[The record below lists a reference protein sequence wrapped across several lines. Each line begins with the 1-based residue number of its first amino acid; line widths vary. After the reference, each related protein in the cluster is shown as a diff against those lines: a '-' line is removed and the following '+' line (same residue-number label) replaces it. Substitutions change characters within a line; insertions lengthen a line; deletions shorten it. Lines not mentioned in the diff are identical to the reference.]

1 MCIYIYG
8 YYIYIHCTYYHILYH
23 VNRRICLLLTSFNV
37 GFNWYISCGS
47 CLTIGVFPA
56 RLSFCWLNRSE
67 LSQLASAW
75 WLNDDCGRDLWKN
88 RRSLTGTTGA
98 SRLTGQ
104 RDLIAI
110 GWNETQLAASW
121 EKKHDCD
128 FQKNSPGLFLANINS
143 TGKDCRSAGVN
154 SNVQRRHHKPITL
167 GDIMW
172 VMSMNNDQTISDH
185 IRSSYVYY
193 MFTINS
199 ITFHITSIVSPFFGV
214 VSISRCHPGPHQRS
228 AQGRSGAQGA
238 QGGTKRWK
246 SPGNLWPFLAVS
258 STSNQISRPKL
269 DGWPIGW
276 WRRLWRLSLQDHLG
290 TLVRQIADFQIYW
303 MHGCC

>member
-1 MCIYIYG
+1 MCIYKYG

-121 EKKHDCD
+121 EKKTWLRLSSTVRDCFWQTSTARVKIAD
-128 FQKNSPGLFLANINS
+128 RQGWTPMYSDVTINQS
-143 TGKDCRSAGVN
+143 LLV
-154 SNVQRRHHKPITL
+154 TL
-167 GDIMW
+167 CEWCQWTMIK
-172 VMSMNNDQTISDH
+172 QYQIISDL
-185 IRSSYVYY
+185 R
-193 MFTINS
+193 MFTI
-199 ITFHITSIVSPFFGV
+199 
-214 VSISRCHPGPHQRS
+214 C
-228 AQGRSGAQGA
+228 
-238 QGGTKRWK
+238 
-246 SPGNLWPFLAVS
+246 
-258 STSNQISRPKL
+258 
-269 DGWPIGW
+269 
-276 WRRLWRLSLQDHLG
+276 SL
-290 TLVRQIADFQIYW
+290 
-303 MHGCC
+303 